1 MLFILIF
8 LASWDRLKKFSF
20 HHAILPRD
28 ATKHAH
34 EPLSTFATMSGD
46 DAAEMAA
53 LVADF
58 GLSVRGAQA
67 TKPPFSYLHA
77 FFKAMAEPW
86 EEGTREDGYI
96 NLAVAQNFLTV
107 DAVQD
112 RLRKAMASE
121 QPPST
126 AAYDNM
132 RGSERLRKAMAARDT
147 AIVTFLPIPRLP
159 HFSSSNATR
168 RFFFVV

>member
-1 MLFILIF
+1 
-8 LASWDRLKKFSF
+8 
-20 HHAILPRD
+20 
-28 ATKHAH
+28 
-34 EPLSTFATMSGD
+34 MSGD
-46 DAAEMAA
+46 DAAQMAA

-58 GLSVRGAQA
+58 GLSDRGAQA

-86 EEGTREDGYI
+86 EKGIRDDGYI

-107 DAVQD
+107 DVVQE

-121 QPPST
+121 QPQFT

-132 RGSERLRKAMAARDT
+132 RGSERLRVAMAVWDGRWMFAPSC
-147 AIVTFLPIPRLP
+147 AIK
-159 HFSSSNATR
+159 SNPPQLV
-168 RFFFVV
+168 FQLNHLQSVFFVKCFIPFYRSHGEA